1 MTNFNPSSKFSAA
14 THPTAQRKQFENQ
27 YWFHTSA
34 GKSSEASEHGLFKQL
49 GSWLLAFFTDAQQ
62 VRIWTK
68 ETPSGLVWYA
78 YDPATQ
84 RRVSRVSE
92 ADLRVW
98 LEARYQ

>member
-14 THPTAQRKQFENQ
+14 SYPTAQRKQFENQ
-27 YWFHTSA
+27 YWFH
-34 GKSSEASEHGLFKQL
+34 KSSEASEHGLLNRL

-68 ETPSGLVWYA
+68 ETKAGLVWYA

-84 RRVSRVSE
+84 RRVSHVSE

-98 LEARYQ
+98 LEERYQH